1 METLN
6 TCLKTSFQGIAYVLV
21 FFWLS
26 LNFCAFIISAKAFF
40 KIPKYSP
47 LFSSPSGVHLSSFC
61 FLHLLCGR
69 KQVNKKIKI
78 FLRKYYWRLTI
89 YKLNESFMLFYIRL
103 IHIWGPEK
111 LSNFQDPPPP
121 LSIYVRSSSTP
132 LTMDVQ
138 FQTNFLLQ
146 RTTKQQ
152 LQRAFEQT
160 KSKQKQNKVTS
171 HSNWPR
177 VLFFDLAHKQCNG
190 INKWWLYCL
199 TSELKGRFL
208 VNSILMFGSACLV
221 MAQIHFSLIK
231 KWRLDVQ
238 NTRYHP
244 TPYIL

>member
-47 LFSSPSGVHLSSFC
+47 LFSSPSGVHLSSFS

-111 LSNFQDPPPP
+111 LSNFQDPHPRWPSMSEVLP
-121 LSIYVRSSSTP
+121 LPWPWMS
-132 LTMDVQ
+132 
-138 FQTNFLLQ
+138 NFK
-146 RTTKQQ
+146 RTSFSNELRNNNHSAHLNKRNQNKSK
-152 LQRAFEQT
+152 T
-160 KSKQKQNKVTS
+160 KSRHIQIGHAFYS
-171 HSNWPR
+171 
-177 VLFFDLAHKQCNG
+177 
-190 INKWWLYCL
+190 
-199 TSELKGRFL
+199 
-208 VNSILMFGSACLV
+208 SI
-221 MAQIHFSLIK
+221 
-231 KWRLDVQ
+231 
-238 NTRYHP
+238 
-244 TPYIL
+244 